1 MKREYPVDL
10 TEAAALLDK
19 VAEDQ
24 CHPFKIASEFRRQA
38 DNSDDDVVRTAAAAL
53 EYSLLKAG
61 SERRET
67 YGPFAP
73 LAETAEWV
81 TPPYTWDLQNDMLVA
96 WEQLAELV
104 QSPVVAARLRDLLW
118 VTDFGEKPH
127 EHARAAIDNYLS
139 ATELPHCEG
148 LESFSFL
155 DRALDLARELKVP
168 EIAKRAGQLAAEE
181 LVAEHQRRG
190 SDPRPG
196 VVIRLLTLLVDLRLA
211 DQPHDL
217 QAHLEE
223 AHAVFAGSFP
233 DHRVALFQLQERL
246 ARGDQEE
253 INRLRKESAKLW
265 VWWADQQED
274 GWLRQH
280 ALLTA
285 LEFAKT
291 TKTAADMRDDIRRM
305 IEQIDPDDLP
315 MESFE
320 VETKVSRV
328 EIEKLIDHI
337 VGHDGIGPA
346 LDRFGRWW
354 PPTGDSSSIG
364 AAAEAEFEGAV
375 ILRHVRQA
383 IHDKRKRPIRY
394 LECDDDKRKWAIAQ
408 RTIRAARGHAILAH
422 MTLRGIHEMYN
433 PTQEELA
440 ALFQTELINADRADV
455 FARALQHY
463 WADRYDES
471 IHIALPRIEGVL
483 RSILGAIGGV
493 TYIEPRGHEF
503 GGKKTL
509 GVILGNL
516 CQFLPDECLHPLRFL
531 LIDRFGLNLR
541 NDYAHDLVE
550 YPLNQNSQQQDAA
563 LVLHLVAHLRL
574 FPFPPRSDPHENGG

>member
-1 MKREYPVDL
+1 MDL
-10 TEAAALLDK
+10 AEAAALLDK
-19 VAEDQ
+19 IAEEQ
-24 CHPFKIASEFRRQA
+24 CHPFKIASEFRERA
-38 DNSDDDVVRTAAAAL
+38 DNSDDDVVRIAAAAL

-81 TPPYTWDLQNDMLVA
+81 TPPYTWDVKNDMLAA
-96 WEQLAELV
+96 WGQLVELV
-104 QSPVVAARLRDLLW
+104 QSPVVVARLRDLLW
-118 VTDFGEKPH
+118 VTRFGEKPH
-127 EHARAAIDNYLS
+127 EHAIAAIGSYLS

-155 DRALDLARELKVP
+155 DRALDLSREIKVP
-168 EIAKRAGQLAAEE
+168 GVAKRVGQLAAEE
-181 LVAEHQRRG
+181 LVAEHRRRG
-190 SDPRPG
+190 PDPRPG
-196 VVIRLLTLLVDLRLA
+196 VIIRLLTLLVDLPA
-211 DQPHDL
+211 DDRPRDL
-217 QAHLEE
+217 HARLEE
-223 AHAVFAGSFP
+223 AHVVFAGSFP

-253 INRLRKESAKLW
+253 IDRLRKESAKLW
-265 VWWADQQED
+265 IWWADQQDD

-320 VETKVSRV
+320 VETKVSRL

-354 PPTGDSSSIG
+354 PPTGDSSSIA

-383 IHDKRKRPIRY
+383 ILGKRNRPIRH

-408 RTIRAARGHAILAH
+408 RTIMATQSHAILAH
-422 MTLRGIHEMYN
+422 MALRGMYEAYN
-433 PTQEELA
+433 PSQEELA
-440 ALFQTELINADRADV
+440 ALFQTELIDADRADV
-455 FARALQHY
+455 FARALHHY

-493 TYIEPRGHEF
+493 TYIEPRGRQF
-503 GGKKTL
+503 GGEKTL

-516 CQFLPDECLHPLRFL
+516 CQFLPDEWLHPLRFL
-531 LIDRFGLNLR
+531 LINRFGLNLR
-541 NDYAHDLVE
+541 NDYAHDLME

-563 LVLHLVAHLRL
+563 LVLNLAAHLRL
-574 FPFPPRSDPHENGG
+574 FPFPPRSDSDEKDG